1 MRYVLVLIL
10 SCFSI
15 IGYAQNFVI
24 SDNDSTITTEYID
37 GKLWAYRYLN
47 GYVVGLT
54 CYEAKDDY
62 GKYYQMQIYISNQN
76 SQSVTFDP
84 NEVNAHLIN
93 KKGDT
98 ISLEV
103 YTNEEFQKKVKRTQN
118 WAMALYGIHL

>member
-24 SDNDSTITTEYID
+24 SDNDSTITTEYND

-93 KKGDT
+93 KKRR
-98 ISLEV
+98 
-103 YTNEEFQKKVKRTQN
+103 YYF
-118 WAMALYGIHL
+118 A